1 MIRKRSGFWTMVWAL
16 IPGAGH
22 MFCGF
27 MKRGLSLMGMFAA
40 VWLLAFWLDLVA
52 LATITP
58 VIWFYAFFDCLNR
71 RFQDDEAFYAQEDCY
86 LLTSDILSSLKA
98 FGGGKARI
106 ALGGTLLALGIYV
119 VWNNLILD
127 WAMILLPDYIS
138 AYVQRISYA
147 IPQILIAGLIIWLSI
162 VLIRDKSKQVEGE
175 RGEGLN

>member
-1 MIRKRSGFWTMVWAL
+1 MIQKRNGFWTMVWAL

-27 MKRGLSLMGMFAA
+27 MKRGISLMGMFAA
-40 VWLLAFWLDLVA
+40 VWILAFWLDLVA
-52 LATITP
+52 LAVITP

-71 RFQDDEAFYAQEDCY
+71 RFQDDENFYAQEDCY
-86 LLTSDILSSLKA
+86 LITPDMLSSLSA

-106 ALGGTLLALGIYV
+106 VLGGALLALGIYV
-119 VWNNLILD
+119 IWNNLIID
-127 WAMILLPDYIS
+127 WVVFLLPQNMRN
-138 AYVQRISYA
+138 YVYHVSYA

-175 RGEGLN
+175 QKEGLN